1 MDADLRN
8 SLYIGFAN
16 TIVVCNMKKLDVNLI
31 LTATSLI
38 IAFGYVY
45 FYMLSGRNQN
55 PLTYRYQKVLND
67 KNLIIKHLI
76 FGCSLSLIGI
86 VRFSSLTLET
96 YLFSPLIFIILL
108 LLSNTV
114 IKKIYKRNIL
124 IETFNRYSFT
134 PRLNKKATFLDISFG
149 LLIGIISLV
158 GPLLLKYD
166 KFDEINQERRNF
178 KSQKHTA
185 YNQGLAQWRV
195 KA

>member
-1 MDADLRN
+1 MQN
-8 SLYIGFAN
+8 E
-16 TIVVCNMKKLDVNLI
+16 KLDVNLI

-124 IETFNRYSFT
+124 IETFNRYSFA

-158 GPLLLKYD
+158 VPLLLKYD

-178 KSQKHTA
+178 KSQKHTS
-185 YNQGLAQWRV
+185 YYKGLTQWRV